1 MTREG
6 ALAIGWLMFI
16 YSQVFLVERIDAFAA
31 VQLGVW
37 HIRRIGQPVTLFL
50 GKRDTQLGLAGRPFR
65 RDYSDHPDT
74 AIICLCQQ
82 SYDNDDQHIS
92 WSING
97 DQNRKI
103 QTKTKCQ
110 CRRTDSVMYSS
121 LIDRFMPSMKKRN
134 DSLPSLGAGFRS
146 LLSQRISTLVIPL
159 KRKRESP

>member
-37 HIRRIGQPVTLFL
+37 HIRRIGRQPVTLIS

-74 AIICLCQQ
+74 AIICLC
-82 SYDNDDQHIS
+82 
-92 WSING
+92 
-97 DQNRKI
+97 
-103 QTKTKCQ
+103 
-110 CRRTDSVMYSS
+110 
-121 LIDRFMPSMKKRN
+121 
-134 DSLPSLGAGFRS
+134 
-146 LLSQRISTLVIPL
+146 
-159 KRKRESP
+159 